1 MSKKN
6 KTTSARDAK
15 LAAAR
20 ELGAMLA
27 ADEGLPAHGAA
38 IALRS
43 E

>member
-1 MSKKN
+1 MI
-6 KTTSARDAK
+6 DAVIA
-15 LAAAR
+15 LANSLGL
-20 ELGAMLA
+20 ELVAEGIEALA